1 MNVFYSMGQLMNQH
15 FNRITSLLACA
26 CVMTSCGSE
35 DTLTG
40 GQPQVV
46 INTTLTVPAG
56 QFATVPFAIDRS
68 VRVGHV
74 QGSYQLTQGQDQGIL
89 FWIVPDQDLRNL
101 GTDERPDVFWISGR
115 RPSATFDL
123 DLAAGTYLLFF
134 DNREWV
140 FPESNSISSA
150 VIQIDAEVSW

>member
-1 MNVFYSMGQLMNQH
+1 MNRH
-15 FNRITSLLACA
+15 FKCFTTLLVCA
-26 CVMTSCGSE
+26 FLLTSCGSE
-35 DTLTG
+35 DTPTG
-40 GQPQVV
+40 NQPQIV

-56 QFATVPFAIDRS
+56 QFATIPFAIDFS
-68 VRVGHV
+68 VRVGHL

-101 GTDERPDVFWISGR
+101 GKNERPDVFWMSGR

-140 FPESNSISSA
+140 FPESTSISQA